1 MNIFYKK
8 NPLLDIVLLP
18 LIVVSLVF
26 RCVTG
31 IRRFLYLQ
39 GILNSYRAKSRIIS
53 VGNLTVGGTGKTPM
67 VIYLST
73 ILTGK
78 RLAVV
83 SRGYGSKGRGTRI
96 VSDGKNI
103 LLGAELCGDEP
114 YLIAKSIPGAFVAVG
129 AKKAQV
135 IRFVEQQYSPD
146 IIILDDG
153 FSHLKVKRD
162 LDIVLID
169 GEKGFGNGHLLPAG
183 PLREPP
189 GAMRRAD
196 SIGVKGEGHTVENQI
211 EKYAPLDKVF
221 HFAYRFKGI
230 KTIRQDAE
238 VDAGTMKNQK
248 VLAVAGIAFPD
259 SFFRMLEAAGVHPAN
274 CIAEPDHSTYDKNKL
289 RMLTER
295 FSPDAVIVTAKDAV
309 KIKDIERDEAV
320 QWLYAD
326 IAISEAGENLK
337 NILRKKGFLP

>member
-39 GILNSYRAKSRIIS
+39 GILNSYRSKSRIIS

-114 YLIAKSIPGAFVAVG
+114 YLIAKSIPGAVVAVG

-221 HFAYRFKGI
+221 HFTYRFKGI

-238 VDAGTMKNQK
+238 VDAGTLKNQK

-289 RMLTER
+289 RMLTDR

-309 KIKDIERDEAV
+309 KIKDIERYEAV

-326 IAISEAGENLK
+326 IAIAEAGENLK

>member
-8 NPLLDIVLLP
+8 NPLLDVVLLP
-18 LIVVSLVF
+18 LIVVSLFF
-26 RCVTG
+26 RFMTG

-39 GILNSYRAKSRIIS
+39 GIVNSYRAKSRIIS

-67 VIYLST
+67 VIYLCT

-114 YLIAKSIPGAFVAVG
+114 YLIAKSIPGVVVAVG
-129 AKKAQV
+129 EKKAQV

-211 EKYAPLDKVF
+211 KKYAPLDKVF
-221 HFAYRFKGI
+221 HFTYRFKGI

-238 VDAGTMKNQK
+238 VDAGTMKNKK

-259 SFFRMLEAAGVHPAN
+259 SFFRTLEAAGVHPAN
-274 CIAEPDHSTYDKNKL
+274 CIAGQDHSTYDKNKL

-309 KIKDIERDEAV
+309 KIKEIERDEGV

-326 IAISEAGENLK
+326 IAVSEAGENLK

>member
-8 NPLLDIVLLP
+8 KPLLDALLLP
-18 LIVVSLVF
+18 LIAVSLVF
-26 RCVTG
+26 RLMTG
-31 IRRFLYLQ
+31 IRRYLYRQ
-39 GILNSYRAKSRIIS
+39 GILKSYRPQSRIIS

-67 VIYLST
+67 VIYLCT
-73 ILTGK
+73 VLAGK

-83 SRGYGSKGRGTRI
+83 SRGYGSRGRGTRI

-103 LLGAELCGDEP
+103 VSNAEMCGDEP
-114 YLIAKSIPGAFVAVG
+114 YLIAKSIPGVVVAVG
-129 AKKAQV
+129 EKKAHV

-146 IIILDDG
+146 IIIMDDG
-153 FSHLKVKRD
+153 FSHLRVKRD

-189 GAMRRAD
+189 AAMRRAD
-196 SIGVKGEGHTVENQI
+196 GIGIKGSDFAVERKI
-211 EKYAPLDKVF
+211 EKYVPPDKVF
-221 HFAYRFKGI
+221 HFSYRFKGI
-230 KTIRQDAE
+230 KTILDDTKVEA
-238 VDAGTMKNQK
+238 VTLKDQK

-259 SFFRMLEAAGVHPAN
+259 SFFRMLDAAGVHPAY
-274 CIAEPDHSTYDKNKL
+274 CIAGPDHSTYDEKKL

-309 KIKDIERDEAV
+309 KIKDRERDEGV
-320 QWLYAD
+320 RWLYAD
-326 IAISEAGENLK
+326 IEISEAGEPLK
-337 NILRKKGFLP
+337 NILRKKGFLR

>member
-39 GILNSYRAKSRIIS
+39 GILNSYRSKSRIIS

-67 VIYLST
+67 VIYLNT
-73 ILTGK
+73 LLTGK

-114 YLIAKSIPGAFVAVG
+114 YLIAKSIPGAVVAVG

-238 VDAGTMKNQK
+238 VDAGTLKNQK

-326 IAISEAGENLK
+326 IAISEARENLK